1 MKCIHNDALLAYAS
15 FIRKISGSQLI
26 SLTFQL
32 PTMSRNLSPKSRRVA
47 HPSAA
52 NGAHDRHVHFDKG
65 TLHLGGD
72 EADVDEEEEEDEGLG
87 VSSGGDSSPANG
99 ERDQVCY
106 QVALLTK
113 SYVSLNES

>member
-1 MKCIHNDALLAYAS
+1 MKCVQNDTLLAYAS
-15 FIRKISGSQLI
+15 FIRKTSGSHLI

-32 PTMSRNLSPKSRRVA
+32 TTMSRNLSPKSRRAA

-72 EADVDEEEEEDEGLG
+72 EGDVDEEEEEDEGLG
-87 VSSGGDSSPANG
+87 GSSGGDSSPANG
-99 ERDQVCY
+99 EREQVCY
-106 QVALLTK
+106 KVALSTK
-113 SYVSLNES
+113 SYVRLNES